1 MMRILRWV
9 SRIVLVLLVLVA
21 LLVGYV
27 YVASARLL
35 ARTYTTDTNLPQVTL
50 RSDPDSI
57 ARGKY
62 LVDRGACRECHDK
75 DLGGKLIED
84 SFAMGRLA
92 SANLTRGRGGLGA
105 TYADRDFVR
114 AIVHG
119 VKRDGHT
126 LVYMP
131 SADYQFTEAD
141 LGAVLGYL
149 RSLPPVD
156 REQPPAQIGPI
167 ARALGLFTDFPLTPA
182 AHIDHATVHL
192 AMPPSGSDAAAAGA
206 YVVASAGC
214 RGCHGVDLRGGGGP
228 PPGAG
233 NITPVGI
240 GTWNERD
247 FVSAIRDHKR
257 PNGSAIDEA
266 MPRVYGQMSD
276 DDLRAVFAFLK
287 TVPPAGEKSANQ
299 KKGD

>member
-1 MMRILRWV
+1 
-9 SRIVLVLLVLVA
+9 
-21 LLVGYV
+21 
-27 YVASARLL
+27 
-35 ARTYTTDTNLPQVTL
+35 
-50 RSDPDSI
+50 
-57 ARGKY
+57 
-62 LVDRGACRECHDK
+62 
-75 DLGGKLIED
+75 
-84 SFAMGRLA
+84 MGRLA

-149 RSLPPVD
+149 QSLPPVD

-233 NITPVGI
+233 TSRRSGSAP
-240 GTWNERD
+240 GTREISSPP
-247 FVSAIRDHKR
+247 SATHKR

-287 TVPPAGEKSANQ
+287 TVPPARRARTR